1 MKNSNNPNINQEE
14 SRNNYSGNMYSFH
27 DDNNNNNKNIQE
39 AGAIRRS
46 IGQGNPNI
54 INIPQNNFGSGY
66 EQNYENNKPEYQYS
80 QDNNYYAKDN
90 SYYWF
95 PYLILG
101 CIEALIIIILSAFFE
116 YKFNF
121 DELNAHEINVP
132 SEIDDDVKNIFEDL
146 FYNYGLLRDMN
157 IMVFIGFGM
166 LHSILK
172 RSSWII
178 ISINMLLIAIS
189 IQMALFFNFLWK
201 NAFNEVWKD
210 EYFNFDYL
218 MKAIFVSSSVV
229 ISLGSVIGKLSM
241 IQYIIMAIFE
251 TILCS
256 LNYQLCE
263 EKLQSIDHGGSLYIH
278 TFGGIFSIAISVVL
292 FCSTRVKST
301 LTNYNHLN
309 KSNYFSNLT
318 SYLGMI
324 ILFCYFP
331 SFNSALA
338 KSRILRHRGRINTYF
353 SLFGSGLTSFIISG
367 LYNGG
372 RFVFEE
378 ILYGSI
384 SGAIIISGCC
394 TVCIYHWASLII
406 GTISAIITVSFLS
419 KIKPFFVKHGLQD
432 TCNVLIVHGIS
443 GILGGFLT
451 PIFIR
456 AFRIKNESIY
466 KDIFLRAC
474 DDQAG
479 IQIGAIF
486 LTIGMAFFGGI
497 AIGYLIKISQCGQ
510 IYQYFTDSEFFIE
523 EENNIFEEFNE
534 SSTNANIDINNPSLF
549 PAYNNQGGKAPMRI
563 SRPSY

>member
-14 SRNNYSGNMYSFH
+14 SRNNYSGNMYSLH
-27 DDNNNNNKNIQE
+27 DDNNNNNQNIQE
-39 AGAIRRS
+39 TGAIRRS

-80 QDNNYYAKDN
+80 QDNNYYSNHN
-90 SYYWF
+90 SSYWF

-101 CIEALIIIILSAFFE
+101 CIEALIIIILSVFFE
-116 YKFNF
+116 SKFKF
-121 DELNAHEINVP
+121 DEFIDHNIAHNLKKYEIT
-132 SEIDDDVKNIFEDL
+132 IDEQEFKNIFEDL
-146 FYNYGLLRDMN
+146 YYNYGLLRDMN

-189 IQMALFFNFLWK
+189 IQFALFFNFLWK
-201 NAFNEVWKD
+201 NAFNEIWKD

-218 MKAIFVSSSVV
+218 MKAIFVSSSAV

-278 TFGGIFSIAISVVL
+278 TFGAIFSIAISVVL
-292 FCSTRVKST
+292 FCSTKVKTT
-301 LTNYNHLN
+301 LVNYNHLN

-353 SLFGSGLTSFIISG
+353 SLFGSVLTSFITSG

-406 GTISAIITVSFLS
+406 GSISAIITVSFLS
-419 KIKPFFVKHGLQD
+419 KIKPFFVKYGLQD

-451 PIFIR
+451 PIFI
-456 AFRIKNESIY
+456 KGLDESIY
-466 KDIFLRAC
+466 KDIFLRER
-474 DDQAG
+474 DGQAG

-486 LTIGMAFFGGI
+486 ITIGMAFIGGI
-497 AIGYLIKISQCGQ
+497 AIGYLIKISQCGK

-523 EENNIFEEFNE
+523 EENNIFEEFN
-534 SSTNANIDINNPSLF
+534 
-549 PAYNNQGGKAPMRI
+549 
-563 SRPSY
+563 